1 MPLVMCL
8 YTYLPIWS
16 LFNKPKKW
24 MKILWLKTGRDHIK
38 VAKKGQVTYRTS
50 VIQIYLHGHAQFDW
64 LGMDNWAWPS
74 NVR

>member
-1 MPLVMCL
+1 
-8 YTYLPIWS
+8 
-16 LFNKPKKW
+16 
-24 MKILWLKTGRDHIK
+24 MKILWLRTGRDHIK

-50 VIQIYLHGHAQFDW
+50 VIQIYLHGHAQFHW